1 MCGALS
7 SDTQPRVS
15 AHTCQPERLQVWQ
28 AAGQVAE
35 SRPSGFSSSFC
46 SEDQT
51 PSMLF
56 LPLTIRLKTQLCLLS
71 PRKQRR
77 RRERL
82 GDPEA
87 PRAQAALAAVS
98 QAGKRCGCPA
108 SLPAPAA
115 TQASPAHRKGRRGA
129 CGLQVVSG
137 SHVECPPRPHLC
149 VPSVCRALQTTRGIG
164 TSEPYLLFLK
174 KALIAFCNCTVDKC
188 PTSP

>member
-1 MCGALS
+1 M
-7 SDTQPRVS
+7 S
-15 AHTCQPERLQVWQ
+15 ARAPAG
-28 AAGQVAE
+28 AAGGWAGGREPPLWLQ
-35 SRPSGFSSSFC
+35 F
-46 SEDQT
+46 
-51 PSMLF
+51 LF
-56 LPLTIRLKTQLCLLS
+56 LQRRSDAIHAIFTFDDPFKNPALLLS